1 MHEHQDTLREL
12 NKDIPL
18 QDKVEYIHKLI
29 IEKHEFIERVS
40 IALYD
45 PKTDM
50 LSTYA
55 NSTTGTSPLNHYQ
68 ACLSSVPSLQ
78 EIVLNGRPRVANDLS
93 IYQGS
98 KTTHSKSITARYA
111 ASYTLPMFNKG
122 DFFGFIFFNAQQKNC
137 FTSNVLF
144 FLDMM
149 GHLISMTLVTELI
162 TTQTMTA
169 TLKTARGFSHHR
181 DAETGTHLE
190 RMAYY
195 SRLIAQEVTEK
206 FNLSDEFIEY
216 IFLYAPL
223 HDIGKIGVPDK
234 ILLKPAKLTEDEFET
249 MKQHVDKGRVIIDEI
264 LGNFQL
270 DHFPYTEVLRNIVAY
285 HHESLNG
292 EGYIKGLKG
301 DEIPIEARIIAV
313 ADVFD
318 ALTSHRPYKTAWS
331 NERAFKMLREMAGS
345 KLDPDCVDALCRNE
359 TIILEIQQ
367 RFVEDMLDE
376 DSA

>member
-68 ACLSSVPSLQ
+68 ASLSSVPSLQ

-137 FTSNVLF
+137 FKSNVLF

-234 ILLKPAKLTEDEFET
+234 VLLKPAKLTEDEFEM

-264 LGNFQL
+264 LANFQL

-345 KLDPDCVDALCRNE
+345 KLDPACVEALCRNE

-367 RFVEDMLDE
+367 RFVENMLDE